1 MILIMINDNGLN
13 KNNIFEI
20 LKDEILEIKL
30 SDFGESK
37 FNKNTLANTSI
48 KGTICYMAPEV
59 IKLLTK

>member
-1 MILIMINDNGLN
+1 MYNDLVE
-13 KNNIFEI
+13 NNIFEI

-48 KGTICYMAPEV
+48 KGTLCYMAPEL
-59 IKLLTK
+59 IK